1 MISFSG
7 VLEHTSHCQH
17 DLMDPLQI
25 EEQQREGEE
34 GGRGREAREEEE
46 QALNCGAAYFERMS
60 TGLGDNIEV
69 SKIDSCSLWDMSTLE
84 PSRVESEN

>member
-34 GGRGREAREEEE
+34 EGGRGREAREEEE
-46 QALNCGAAYFERMS
+46 QALNCGAAPFERMS
-60 TGLGDNIEV
+60 TGLGDNIEA
-69 SKIDSCSLWDMSTLE
+69 SLLFSLGHVNGLNPYRVRKLE
-84 PSRVESEN
+84 I

>member
-1 MISFSG
+1 
-7 VLEHTSHCQH
+7 
-17 DLMDPLQI
+17 MDPLQI